1 MVYINM
7 IYDLFT
13 LVFILINILR
23 RNLQAMSNLFLS
35 LFLAAVISFSTLA
48 MLVSLILGFLTFI
61 SYIPGFLDIGSLATN
76 SILNFLAVFGNGKPV
91 EGIITLGLTL
101 SIVAVLLDI
110 LNFYRYQS
118 LRDKDFS

>member
-1 MVYINM
+1 
-7 IYDLFT
+7 
-13 LVFILINILR
+13 
-23 RNLQAMSNLFLS
+23 MSNLFLS
-35 LFLAAVISFSTLA
+35 LFLAAAMSFSALA
-48 MLVSLILGFLTFI
+48 ILVGCTLGFLTFV
-61 SYIPGFLDIGSLATN
+61 SYIPGFFEVSNLATD
-76 SILNFLAVFGNGKPV
+76 SVLNFLAVFGNGKPV